1 MRFKN
6 QEEVRIK
13 FFDEM
18 IESDVIIICDWVMK
32 FLLRKFCEGQMD
44 WFGKIGINW
53 YVVVI
58 LSKRGGVFQIIIYIY
73 IFFFQVVQDFIV
85 IVYCICDVVKDVMMM
100 NLVIENIYIFIDNVG
115 CYKSILILV
124 ILKKEFKE
132 NIKFFNFC
140 EV

>member
-32 FLLRKFCEGQMD
+32 FLLRKFCEGQED
-44 WFGKIGINW
+44 WFGKRGINW

-58 LSKRGGVFQIIIYIY
+58 LSKRIGVFQIIIYIY

-85 IVYCICDVVKDVMMM
+85 IVYCICDVVKDVMMI
-100 NLVIENIYIFIDNVG
+100 NLVIENIYVFIDNVG

-132 NIKFFNFC
+132 NIIFFNFC